1 MHALSLC
8 FISAA
13 CFSAFIAV
21 PTNAENF
28 KPFLHLLDNKEERV
42 QSNQIYECLQLV
54 FHILRS

>member
-1 MHALSLC
+1 MHNKVNVGIKMHALSSC

-28 KPFLHLLDNKEERV
+28 KLFLHLLDNKEERV
-42 QSNQIYECLQLV
+42 QSNQV
-54 FHILRS
+54 